1 MQFET
6 EEDALKWRKVHR
18 KKLEA
23 GNKRQRRAAR
33 TLTKC
38 RKSHRCEIEACRVC
52 MRDFRIWWAG
62 EAIKIMLQRPDWT
75 SCSIITEGLLVPYG
89 QLTKFDL
96 YAQIKRLRKRIGRSK
111 LHSRIVLG
119 GLDISLNLENNKI
132 IGWQFH
138 LYLVVEGKDDA
149 KLEQAVRDAFGT
161 TTTTPQMANEQW
173 ERLISTKQKLIV
185 SLAIF
190 IVAGA
195 FFGFLATQAPVE
207 TQAPAK
213 LNQASPELS
222 IHSFQTVTL
231 TSVIA
236 VAMNR
241 QSFRRNQYPWS
252 RLMRRQPEP
261 NTNTSNSRLKTATF
275 RLKID
280 LWRH

>member
-6 EEDALKWRKVHR
+6 FEDAIHWRQIHR
-18 KKLEA
+18 KKLKV

-38 RKSHRCEIEACRVC
+38 RNRYRCGTEGCRVC
-52 MRDFRIWWAG
+52 MREFRLWWAG

-111 LHSRIVLG
+111 LHSRVVLG

-149 KLEQAVRDAFGT
+149 KLEQAVRDAFPPEPTARVPYDFAEITDLLEVITYAYKAQIKRRSGFVGKNGNHRT
-161 TTTTPQMANEQW
+161 DDPPLKGADIRKLLPFLAKYKVGA
-173 ERLISTKQKLIV
+173 RLILCGVKRNGHRLVFTPTKPASGPGHALK
-185 SLAIF
+185 ATG
-190 IVAGA
+190 GA
-195 FFGFLATQAPVE
+195 ATAE
-207 TQAPAK
+207 
-213 LNQASPELS
+213 
-222 IHSFQTVTL
+222 
-231 TSVIA
+231 
-236 VAMNR
+236 
-241 QSFRRNQYPWS
+241 
-252 RLMRRQPEP
+252 
-261 NTNTSNSRLKTATF
+261 
-275 RLKID
+275 
-280 LWRH
+280 